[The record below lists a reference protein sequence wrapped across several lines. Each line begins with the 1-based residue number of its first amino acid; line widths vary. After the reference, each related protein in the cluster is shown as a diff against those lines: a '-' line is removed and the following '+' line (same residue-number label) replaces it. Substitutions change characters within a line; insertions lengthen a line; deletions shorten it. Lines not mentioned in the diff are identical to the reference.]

1 MLKRITKTPKLHI
14 LDSGLLATARGLAF
28 ERVRVD
34 RGAFGALLESFVLSE
49 VLKRMGASHLRLS
62 PYHFCDRDKH
72 EVDIVL
78 EHDEGMLFRIEVKA
92 SATVKAA
99 DIGGLQAFAEAC
111 GEGFAFGVV
120 LSDSTDLVAFGDRLA
135 AASLSSR
142 WSADAPTKNRVRQR
156 RTVLYERFCD
166 ATRKRTNRST
176 TGPMLRRTAD
186 AALPLLSAASPPQ
199 SLLDDFVRSMSE
211 ELAQSRAFSV
221 HKTVHQKPAKRWTG
235 SDF

>member
-99 DIGGLQAFAEAC
+99 DIGGAAGFCRSLRRRVRIRRRPFRQHRSGSVRRQA
-111 GEGFAFGVV
+111 GGGVPV
-120 LSDSTDLVAFGDRLA
+120 EPLERGRANKKSSE
-135 AASLSSR
+135 AASH
-142 WSADAPTKNRVRQR
+142 
-156 RTVLYERFCD
+156 
-166 ATRKRTNRST
+166 
-176 TGPMLRRTAD
+176 G
-186 AALPLLSAASPPQ
+186 
-199 SLLDDFVRSMSE
+199 
-211 ELAQSRAFSV
+211 SV
-221 HKTVHQKPAKRWTG
+221 
-235 SDF
+235 